1 MNDTTTEARA
11 KLAELMASHSALSPF
26 SVVAIEARSG
36 GATEWDKHAAHWRAT
51 FGSGDR
57 NAFSVEYSRGSA
69 YRKWKSGAGFMLRGE
84 PGLSPLPPTPAD
96 ALARVRNGYARALV
110 MERSTPIPPD
120 AVDVFS
126 SLCMDASCYDGA
138 RDWREF
144 SVEFGYGD
152 DSVRG
157 KKAYKS
163 CERVAKFLR
172 HALGKDYDAAMELA
186 REL

>member
-1 MNDTTTEARA
+1 MSSTTTEART
-11 KLAELMASHSALSPF
+11 KLVALMESHAALASFA
-26 SVVAIEARSG
+26 VVAIDARSG
-36 GATEWDKHAAHWRAT
+36 GAAEWGEGASHWRAT
-51 FGSGDR
+51 FGKGR
-57 NAFSVEYSRGSA
+57 AAFSVEYSRGSA
-69 YRKWKSGAGFMLRGE
+69 YRKWKSGASFMLRGE

-172 HALGKDYDAAMELA
+172 HALGKDYDAALELA